1 MAEDNQLDDQ
11 VSHQRLEGGGVIMQL
26 EERINNARS
35 SFKIISMTYSSLKNI
50 STEARIS

>member
-11 VSHQRLEGGGVIMQL
+11 VSHQWLEGGVIMQL

-35 SFKIISMTYSSLKNI
+35 SFKIISDIFYFKKNI

>member
-1 MAEDNQLDDQ
+1 MIG
-11 VSHQRLEGGGVIMQL
+11 GGGVIMQL

-35 SFKIISMTYSSLKNI
+35 SFKIISDIFYFKKNI